1 MLSCIPVS
9 IIKVHA
15 FLFRVA
21 SIPEVRYDLSWR
33 LPIVHYVSGIYGY
46 LYIHEPY
53 VNLRFMKF
61 VWVWVIMYYRIFR
74 KHQHMGWYLG
84 YSNIIRNNIKY
95 NTGRLCVMLAY
106 YIYKY
111 VQENKIAKYPGFLFV
126 CFSCYLIYNSFRAKE
141 IHYELSISFD
151 AIIREVRF
159 CSLV

>member
-1 MLSCIPVS
+1 MLSCIAVS

-15 FLFRVA
+15 SLFRVA

-61 VWVWVIMYYRIFR
+61 
-74 KHQHMGWYLG
+74 
-84 YSNIIRNNIKY
+84 
-95 NTGRLCVMLAY
+95 
-106 YIYKY
+106 
-111 VQENKIAKYPGFLFV
+111 AKYPGFLFV
-126 CFSCYLIYNSFRAKE
+126 CFSCYLIYNSFRPKE

-159 CSLV
+159 CSLVQNEPHSSQTAVHMKRNIHMHEWDVYTLLQII